1 MRTFPSSIKWNGW
14 KWRATNGIRKCRNRW
29 NLISSLTG
37 EKDPQAA
44 KPADAPLITRTAFWE
59 TFMLNV
65 MLVAI
70 VVIMYGPASFPVKV
84 MHLFM
89 NMDKMVGK
97 DLKPAWR
104 T

>member
-1 MRTFPSSIKWNGW
+1 
-14 KWRATNGIRKCRNRW
+14 
-29 NLISSLTG
+29 
-37 EKDPQAA
+37 
-44 KPADAPLITRTAFWE
+44 
-59 TFMLNV
+59 MLNV